1 MGRRT
6 NNKKTTAFIKIVR
19 SPASNASSF
28 FRGRGRLQNLTV
40 KLMVTLAVAYGVYM
54 MKHPEAS
61 FSDVIDLVLGGGI
74 SQKVARDVS
83 KSKIGGGSNSKNPP
97 PDPKLPP
104 CQ

>member
-1 MGRRT
+1 MGRRGGS

-40 KLMVTLAVAYGVYM
+40 KLMITLAVAYGVYV

-61 FSDVIDLVLGGGI
+61 LGDVVDLVLGGGV

-83 KSKIGGGSNSKNPP
+83 KSKSSSKGPP

-104 CQ
+104 CR

>member
-83 KSKIGGGSNSKNPP
+83 KSKTNSKNPP

>member
-1 MGRRT
+1 MPRRS
-6 NNKKTTAFIKIVR
+6 NKKSTAFIKIVR
-19 SPASNASSF
+19 SPAGNASSF
-28 FRGRGRLQNLTV
+28 FRGRGRTQNLIT
-40 KLMVTLAVAYGVYM
+40 KLMITLAVAYGVYM

-61 FSDVIDLVLGGGI
+61 FSDVVDLVLGGGV

-83 KSKIGGGSNSKNPP
+83 KSKSSSKSGPP